1 MTQMYTIYKLAD
13 ITEPVRT
20 ELAEQHDLNFI
31 KPRRCT
37 SGIWAIAT
45 GKFYHPDVT
54 HYYVTQ
60 KEAEKLMLTAEW
72 SQTEE
77 HTDDL

>member
-1 MTQMYTIYKLAD
+1 MSEQIYTVYKLAD
-13 ITEPVRT
+13 ITEAIRT
-20 ELAEQHDLNFI
+20 ELAEQHNLSVI
-31 KPRRCT
+31 KPRRST
-37 SGIWAIAT
+37 DGWAIAT

-54 HYYVTQ
+54 HYYATQ

-77 HTDDL
+77 LTDDL